1 MTVID
6 TILTGS
12 IAPLGPRA
20 APSAINKLPSTGKN
34 WLGSEGFIKD
44 AQGDRKNHGGPEKA
58 VHHYAYDHYDG
69 WKQEIGERI
78 ILNHAGAF
86 GENLSTTG
94 LTEETVAIGDVFQ
107 AGDAVIQVSQG
118 RQPCW
123 KLNIRFDTGDM
134 ALRVQRSGRTG
145 WYYRVLQ
152 EGNVQAGDTL
162 QRIERPS
169 PEWTIRKAW
178 HLLYVDTM
186 NLAELAVMAELE
198 HLAQNWR
205 DYAIKR
211 LASRKV
217 EDWSRRLQG

>member
-1 MTVID
+1 MQNAI
-6 TILTGS
+6 IPAG
-12 IAPLGPRA
+12 A
-20 APSAINKLPSTGKN
+20 AAALHTQGHVAGIKAEIKLP
-34 WLGSEGFIKD
+34 
-44 AQGDRKNHGGPEKA
+44 A
-58 VHHYAYDHYDG
+58 
-69 WKQEIGERI
+69 
-78 ILNHAGAF
+78 
-86 GENLSTTG
+86 G
-94 LTEETVAIGDVFQ
+94 LTPLTDLNNGVASLKYVPDCNSLFCQ

-134 ALRVQRSGRTG
+134 AFRVQRSGRTG

-152 EGNVQAGDTL
+152 EGNVKAGDTL

-186 NLAELAVMAELE
+186 NLAELSVMAELE

>member
-12 IAPLGPRA
+12 IAPLGPHT

-69 WKQEIGERI
+69 WKQEIGERT

-94 LTEETVAIGDVFQ
+94 LTEETVAIGDIFQ

-178 HLLYVDTM
+178 HLLYVDAM